1 MRMWGMPLTRRQGLL
16 AALGAA
22 VPQARAEANLEKLAA
37 LTQGPAA
44 PLSGLVLRLQRGPQV
59 LAEGAWGWRR
69 LGARPLPMQR
79 DTRLRIASISKLALA
94 LALLR
99 LHEAGKLDLDADL
112 SRWLGTPLRHPLH
125 REVPI
130 SARLLLT
137 HRSSLQDP
145 DQPTQPD
152 GAALRRSWADPAHW
166 HPAAPG
172 TRFAYCN
179 FAFALLATA
188 MEAACGERF
197 DALMQRW
204 LFGPLGIRPGYDV
217 ALLPPAERPHL
228 ATLYRRG
235 PQGWEPQTDAWPLP
249 TQPRWAP
256 GQQPGQNGSSFAP
269 QGGLRISLPELA
281 RIATLLQQRGQWQ
294 GRTLISP
301 AGFDSLLQPSW
312 VHRAGDGA
320 DTLGGLFRAWGLGLQ
335 IFADVHD
342 AEGGDRLHPRGGWR
356 AYGHLGEAYGLLSG
370 LLFQPA
376 DAQQPGWSLLYAF
389 NGTLA
394 QPERGRHSSLSRCE
408 ERVLETLLDLL

>member
-1 MRMWGMPLTRRQGLL
+1 MRGFPFTRRQGLL
-16 AALGAA
+16 VGLASAMGR
-22 VPQARAEANLEKLAA
+22 ARADTRLDRLAA

-44 PLSGLVLRLQRGPQV
+44 PLSGLVLRLQRGPQL
-59 LAEGAWGWRR
+59 LAQGAWGWRR
-69 LGARPLPMQR
+69 LGARPLPMQM

-99 LHEAGKLDLDADL
+99 LHEAGRLDLDADL
-112 SRWLGTPLRHPLH
+112 SPWLGTPLRHPLH

-130 SARLLLT
+130 TARLLLT
-137 HRSSLQDP
+137 HQSSLQDP

-152 GAALRRSWADPAHW
+152 GAALRRSWADPATW

-188 MEAACGERF
+188 MEAAAGEPF

-217 ALLPPAERPHL
+217 ARWNVAERTRL

-235 PQGWEPQTDAWPLP
+235 PQGWEPQTDGWPLP
-249 TQPRWAP
+249 TQPRWARH
-256 GQQPGQNGSSFAP
+256 QQPGQNGSSFAP

-281 RIATLLQQRGQWQ
+281 RIAQLLQQRGRWQ
-294 GRTLISP
+294 GQALISP
-301 AGFDSLLQPSW
+301 AAFESLLQPSW
-312 VHRAGDGA
+312 VHREGDDA

-342 AEGGDRLHPRGGWR
+342 AAGGDRLHPQGGWR

-408 ERVLETLLDLL
+408 ELVLETLLDLL